1 MALSPNQN
9 QVLSILANQKAS
21 LQHLFE
27 NSVWFDWDSNKS
39 KTIYGFLVVSIR
51 IYDIKNASSSRSG
64 TILSQLKIIVDKMKP
79 LHEMIRSEN
88 ARTMDEI
95 DFKNKFTARLD
106 EAYNYLRDL
115 KQKSDFFTSV
125 HPTRRPS
132 GK

>member
-1 MALSPNQN
+1 M
-9 QVLSILANQKAS
+9 
-21 LQHLFE
+21 
-27 NSVWFDWDSNKS
+27 
-39 KTIYGFLVVSIR
+39 SIR

-106 EAYNYLRDL
+106 EAYNYLREL

-125 HPTRRPS
+125 HPQRRPS
-132 GK
+132 GKLICWPITADYCF

>member
-1 MALSPNQN
+1 M
-9 QVLSILANQKAS
+9 
-21 LQHLFE
+21 
-27 NSVWFDWDSNKS
+27 
-39 KTIYGFLVVSIR
+39 SIR

-106 EAYNYLRDL
+106 EAYNYLREL

-125 HPTRRPS
+125 HPQRRPS
-132 GK
+132 GKLICWPIRANYCF

>member
-1 MALSPNQN
+1 MGFKQIKNNLW
-9 QVLSILANQKAS
+9 L
-21 LQHLFE
+21 
-27 NSVWFDWDSNKS
+27 
-39 KTIYGFLVVSIR
+39 FLVVSIR

>member
-1 MALSPNQN
+1 
-9 QVLSILANQKAS
+9 
-21 LQHLFE
+21 
-27 NSVWFDWDSNKS
+27 
-39 KTIYGFLVVSIR
+39 
-51 IYDIKNASSSRSG
+51 
-64 TILSQLKIIVDKMKP
+64 MKP

-125 HPTRRPS
+125 HSSRRPS
-132 GK
+132 GKIGLVDQ

>member
-1 MALSPNQN
+1 MLSP
-9 QVLSILANQKAS
+9 LIG
-21 LQHLFE
+21 FE
-27 NSVWFDWDSNKS
+27 CN
-39 KTIYGFLVVSIR
+39 IFLVVSIR

-125 HPTRRPS
+125 HPQRRPS
-132 GK
+132 GKRIGGPMRTNYCF

>member
-9 QVLSILANQKAS
+9 QALSILANQKAS
-21 LQHLFE
+21 LQHLFV
-27 NSVWFDWDSNKS
+27 NSALLERASNKS
-39 KTIYGFLVVSIR
+39 KEFMAFLVVSIR

>member
-1 MALSPNQN
+1 
-9 QVLSILANQKAS
+9 
-21 LQHLFE
+21 
-27 NSVWFDWDSNKS
+27 
-39 KTIYGFLVVSIR
+39 
-51 IYDIKNASSSRSG
+51 
-64 TILSQLKIIVDKMKP
+64 MKP

-125 HPTRRPS
+125 HSSRRPS
-132 GK
+132 GKIGLVDQSELTMVFRARNQRDERYHDRASSTLFRCPGKDFSKFHTI

>member
-9 QVLSILANQKAS
+9 QALSILANQKAS
-21 LQHLFE
+21 LQHLFV
-27 NSVWFDWDSNKS
+27 NSALFERASNKS
-39 KTIYGFLVVSIR
+39 KEFMAFLVVSIR